1 MLINCM
7 VNSGPIDLILI
18 SLEANSMNTP
28 GLSHYLNTHFG
39 HGKSVKLCFVFVY
52 SRNNNSIL
60 LEVVFEHFSGATM
73 RFEMNAIFKSLYL
86 HWIVIKQI
94 QMWKYNYALHLLY
107 WHQESN
113 FNFTWGHRC
122 TLLAPLWDL

>member
-73 RFEMNAIFKSLYL
+73 RFEMNAIFKFLYL

-94 QMWKYNYALHLLY
+94 QM
-107 WHQESN
+107 
-113 FNFTWGHRC
+113 
-122 TLLAPLWDL
+122 